1 MIDWSVA
8 ERVAGFVAGAPPD
21 SPPAAAGRMAELA
34 HDAERRVLAYTG
46 MQLSS
51 ALPMPEA
58 LNRQQWIEA
67 NLRSMRPIIE
77 PLTAR
82 VGANLGALA
91 APARLLTGLVM
102 AAQVG
107 ALTGYL
113 AGRVLGQ
120 YEIALLDSEA
130 TPRLL
135 MVSPNL
141 AEAAEKLR
149 ADPEELV
156 DWVAFH
162 EVTHAVQFSSVP
174 WLRDH
179 LAGLLRELL
188 GSLEVRLDGSRAMK
202 LPGLDDLRGIVEA
215 LREGDLISLTI
226 GRERR
231 ALVDQ
236 VQAAMA
242 LIEGHAEHVM
252 DAVGAEVLPS
262 QAALREAME
271 RRRDGRAG
279 PLRLLDR
286 LLGMELKLRQYRDG
300 KRFVDRVVETGGM
313 GALNRA
319 WSAPG
324 ALPTLA
330 ELADPTAWMA
340 RTAVPFV
347 TK

>member
-8 ERVAGFVAGAPPD
+8 ERVAGFVAGTPP
-21 SPPAAAGRMAELA
+21 SSRPAGAGRLAELA
-34 HDAERRVLAYTG
+34 EDAERRVLAYTG
-46 MQLSS
+46 MQIGA
-51 ALPMPEA
+51 ALPRPEA

-67 NLRSMRPIIE
+67 NLRSMRPLVE
-77 PLTAR
+77 PLTDR

-91 APARLLTGLVM
+91 APVRLATGFVM

-120 YEIALLDSEA
+120 YEIALLDDDRA
-130 TPRLL
+130 PRLL

-141 AEAAEKLR
+141 AEAAEKLG
-149 ADPEELV
+149 ADREELV

-162 EVTHAVQFSSVP
+162 EVCHAVQFSAVP

-188 GSLEVRLDGSRAMK
+188 GSLEVRLDESRALK
-202 LPGLDDLRGIVEA
+202 LPSIADVRGIVEL
-215 LREGDLISLTI
+215 LRDGDLVSLTI

-231 ALVDQ
+231 VLVDRI
-236 VQAAMA
+236 QAAMA

-262 QAALREAME
+262 QVALREAME

-279 PLRLLDR
+279 PLRLLDK

-300 KRFVDRVVETGGM
+300 KRFVDQVVQAGGM

-319 WSAPG
+319 WYAPE
-324 ALPTLA
+324 ALPTLT
-330 ELADPTAWMA
+330 ELADPTAWLA
-340 RTAVPFV
+340 RTAVLSV